1 MFLLNV
7 KDSRSVLKT
16 EKKRFEILFLYGRKT
31 MGGSSMFIVRTVI
44 LWIIISTIIN
54 SYLMTLPIPVFR
66 KRDYP
71 ANYLIQ
77 QSNRID
83 FQNNT
88 ECAAFSTAYLL
99 RHFGMEAEGES
110 LYNYFPSKTKAGNVY
125 PKGIRKVLGEKGF
138 KTNYYKG
145 NINTLK
151 YEVSKGTPVIVF
163 IKVQKDRNYLHFVPV
178 VGYDKE
184 YIYLA
189 ESLSHLVNCTDE
201 HKSYNRKVPINE
213 FKKLWNVK
221 RIHMLLYSNTYLA
234 IDTTQS

>member
-1 MFLLNV
+1 
-7 KDSRSVLKT
+7 
-16 EKKRFEILFLYGRKT
+16 
-31 MGGSSMFIVRTVI
+31 MFIVRTVI

-54 SYLMTLPIPVFR
+54 AYLMTLPIPVFR

-71 ANYLIQ
+71 TNYLIQ

-99 RHFGMEAEGES
+99 RHFGMEAEGEA
-110 LYNYFPSKTKAGNVY
+110 LYTHFPSKTRAGNVY
-125 PKGIRKVLGEKGF
+125 PKGIRTVLRKKGL

-145 NINTLK
+145 TINTLK

-163 IKVQKDRNYLHFVPV
+163 IKVQKDRNHLHFVPV

-184 YIYLA
+184 YIYLS
-189 ESLSHLVNCTDE
+189 ESLGHLANYDDN
-201 HKSYNRKVPINE
+201 HKGYNRKVPINE

-221 RIHMLLYSNTYLA
+221 RIDMLFYSNTYITA
-234 IDTTQS
+234 DTI

>member
-1 MFLLNV
+1 
-7 KDSRSVLKT
+7 
-16 EKKRFEILFLYGRKT
+16 
-31 MGGSSMFIVRTVI
+31 MFIVRSVI

-54 SYLMTLPIPVFR
+54 AYLMSLPIPVLR
-66 KRDYP
+66 KRNYP

-77 QSNRID
+77 HNNRID

-99 RHFGMEAEGES
+99 RHFGLEAEGDA
-110 LYNYFPSKTKAGNVY
+110 LYTHFPSKTRAGNVY
-125 PKGIRKVLGEKGF
+125 PKGIRTELRKNGF

-163 IKVQKDRNYLHFVPV
+163 IKVHKDRNNLHFVPV
-178 VGYDKE
+178 VGYDEE
-184 YIYLA
+184 YIYLS
-189 ESLSHLVNCTDE
+189 ESLGHLVNCDDDHE
-201 HKSYNRKVPINE
+201 SYNRKVPINE

-221 RIHMLLYSNTYLA
+221 RIHMLLYSNTYIA
-234 IDTTQS
+234 VDAAQS